1 MKEYIAE
8 YMGTLVITTAFLLTH
23 GDPVAM
29 GVIHFAVFSMSQQY
43 LNTFFIPFGSLAFY
57 ALGRILLKDALIS
70 TAVQLVGALSATV
83 LFRPVVTLMQDM

>member
-1 MKEYIAE
+1 MKAYIAE

-23 GDPVAM
+23 GDPFAM
-29 GVIHFAVFSMSQQY
+29 GIIHFAVFWMTQEY

-70 TAVQLVGALSATV
+70 VAVQLAGTLSATA